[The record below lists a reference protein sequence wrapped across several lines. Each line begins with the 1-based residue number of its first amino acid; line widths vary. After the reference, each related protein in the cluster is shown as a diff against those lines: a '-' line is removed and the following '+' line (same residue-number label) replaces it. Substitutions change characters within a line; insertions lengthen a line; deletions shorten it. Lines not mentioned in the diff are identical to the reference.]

1 MNPRPLRS
9 VDLHSDAGRIEG
21 LYRDIESPVAVAVIC
36 HPHPLFGGT
45 FHNKVV
51 FRAARGL
58 ERADVSTIRFNFRGA
73 GASQG
78 KHDAG
83 IGEQRDFEAALKWIM
98 ARHPGL
104 PVFVGGFSFGS
115 WVSTLA
121 ACYRPDVHA
130 MFLIGAPINKY
141 DLSYLRNCEKPL
153 LMIQGSEDEHG
164 DAEKLGA
171 LAAECGE
178 TELIVV
184 AGADHFFKD
193 QVEVVE
199 ETILDWANRIVAEKL
214 KMEV

>member
-1 MNPRPLRS
+1 LNPKPLRS
-9 VDLHSDAGRIEG
+9 IDLHSDAGRIEG
-21 LYRDIESPVAVAVIC
+21 LYRDIETAVAVAVIC

-58 ERADVSTIRFNFRGA
+58 ERANVATIRFNFRGA

-83 IGEQRDFEAALKWIM
+83 VGEQRDFESALKWIE

-104 PVFVGGFSFGS
+104 PVLVGGFSFGS
-115 WVSTLA
+115 WVSTRA
-121 ACYRPDVHA
+121 ACSLPDVHA
-130 MFLIGAPINKY
+130 MFLIGAPLNKY
-141 DLSYLRNCEKPL
+141 DLGYLRNCDKPL

-164 DAEKLGA
+164 DAEKLGE
-171 LAAECGE
+171 LASGCKDA
-178 TELIVV
+178 ELIVV

-199 ETILDWANRIVAEKL
+199 ETIMEWALRIVSEAN
-214 KMEV
+214 

>member
-1 MNPRPLRS
+1 MNPRALRS
-9 VDLHSDAGRIEG
+9 IDLHSDAGRIEG
-21 LYRDIESPVAVAVIC
+21 LYRDIETPVAVAVIC

-58 ERADVSTIRFNFRGA
+58 ERADVATIRFNFRGA

-83 IGEQRDFEAALKWIM
+83 VGEERDFDAALNWIV

-115 WVSTLA
+115 WVSTRA
-121 ACYRPDVHA
+121 GCSRAIVDA

-141 DLSYLRNCEKPL
+141 DLGYLRNCDKPL
-153 LMIQGSEDEHG
+153 LLIQGSEDEHG
-164 DAEKLGA
+164 DAEKLGV
-171 LAAECGE
+171 LAAACKEA
-178 TELIVV
+178 ELIVV

-199 ETILDWANRIVAEKL
+199 ETIMDWANRIVAERRI
-214 KMEV
+214 EN